1 MIVRDVHFRPH
12 RRRRAMPPARA
23 FTLLELML
31 AVMIV
36 AMLMTIAVPA
46 VSVLVNAAKTAAS
59 FATVRSLETACV
71 EFRDDFGE
79 LPPSHEGGA
88 YDDWLGAQ
96 LLPLF
101 LTGYAPDKGDDG
113 IAGGDLPA
121 VLAAHVTDPPGN
133 SNTLDEDDGVDGYG
147 FRLVPAGRIYGAAFG
162 TKRTKAKPFGPGD
175 RPVFVDAFGNP
186 IFYYAWRNGTYVA
199 KDNYTVDDA
208 TSGPLTSFPK
218 YARDAND
225 LYFRRGDPEKGGDFI
240 LATAGADGR
249 FARFAD
255 TPATDDIT
263 NFLPED

>member
-12 RRRRAMPPARA
+12 RGRRAMPPAPA

-46 VSVLVNAAKTAAS
+46 ISALTNGARTAAS
-59 FATVRSLETACV
+59 FATIHSLGTGCLN
-71 EFRDDFGE
+71 FQDDFGKF
-79 LPPSHEGGA
+79 PPSHEGGA
-88 YDDWLGAQ
+88 YDDWLGVQ

-113 IAGGDLPA
+113 IAGGDLPP
-121 VLAAHVTDPPGN
+121 VLADHVTDPPGN

-147 FRLVPAGRIYGAAFG
+147 FRLVPAGRTYGPYLGAEG
-162 TKRTKAKPFGPGD
+162 TKSKPFGPGD

-199 KDNYTVDDA
+199 ADNSTGTAA

-218 YARDAND
+218 YAQDANN

-240 LATAGADGR
+240 LASAGADGR

-255 TPATDDIT
+255 TPNTDDIT